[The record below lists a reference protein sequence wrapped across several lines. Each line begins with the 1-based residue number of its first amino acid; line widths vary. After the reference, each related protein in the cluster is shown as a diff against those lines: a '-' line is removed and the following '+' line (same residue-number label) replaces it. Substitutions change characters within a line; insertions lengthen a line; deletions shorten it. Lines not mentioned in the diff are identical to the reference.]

1 MGTEAFGVNYLIF
14 FREFMGF
21 FKQINGVDWFASDRN
36 GMDPAWAI
44 FDAEKAIE
52 LI

>member
-1 MGTEAFGVNYLIF
+1 M
-14 FREFMGF
+14 
-21 FKQINGVDWFASDRN
+21 NGVDWFASDRI
-36 GMDPAWAI
+36 GMDPARAI